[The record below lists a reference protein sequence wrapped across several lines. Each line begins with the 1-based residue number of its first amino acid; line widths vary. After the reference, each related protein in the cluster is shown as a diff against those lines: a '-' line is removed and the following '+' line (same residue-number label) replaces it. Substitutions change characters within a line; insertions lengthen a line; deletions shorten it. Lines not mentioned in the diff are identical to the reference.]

1 MTYVLAEQRDR
12 DVVAAFAVYREYL
25 EANKPRFPVSAF
37 ALRRPNGTLISQTGD
52 VRTIVGSRRSVW
64 KSRPL
69 VKDVS

>member
-1 MTYVLAEQRDR
+1 VTYVLAEQRDR

-25 EANKPRFPVSAF
+25 DFRSLPSHLHHPS
-37 ALRRPNGTLISQTGD
+37 GTLISQTVD

-64 KSRPL
+64 KSRLL